1 MATLV
6 VENLGAAG
14 EPTVSSLADLPL
26 GREAHVVAVL
36 EPGALGER
44 LMELGLTA
52 GTRVRVLRRGLFG
65 DPVQLHLRGFMLSL
79 RKRQAEAIRVRP
91 LG

>member
-6 VENLGAAG
+6 VENFG
-14 EPTVSSLADLPL
+14 PTDESSVSSLADLPL
-26 GREAHVVAVL
+26 GGEAHVVAVL

-52 GTRVRVLRRGLFG
+52 GTLVRVMRRGLFG
-65 DPVQLHLRGFMLSL
+65 DPVQLKLRGFMLSL

-91 LG
+91 LP

>member
-6 VENLGAAG
+6 AEHLGPADTHAVA
-14 EPTVSSLADLPL
+14 TLADVPL
-26 GREAHVVAVL
+26 GGEAHVVAVL

-52 GTRVRVLRRGLFG
+52 GTRVRVLRKGLFG
-65 DPVQLHLRGFMLSL
+65 DPVQLKLRGFMLSL

-91 LG
+91 LP